1 MGRVKDQVNEI
12 CSLYREGHSVPAIAD
27 FMGESVAQV
36 LYVLEQYYG
45 GLIEEPETAW

>member
-12 CSLYREGHSVPAIAD
+12 CSLYREGHSVPSIAD
-27 FMGESVAQV
+27 FMGTNIEQV

-45 GLIEEPETAW
+45 SMIEEPVV